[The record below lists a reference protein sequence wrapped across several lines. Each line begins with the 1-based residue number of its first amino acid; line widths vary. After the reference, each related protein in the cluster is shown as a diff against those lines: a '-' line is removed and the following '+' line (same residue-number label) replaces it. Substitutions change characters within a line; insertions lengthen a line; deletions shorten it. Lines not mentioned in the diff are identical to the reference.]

1 MVVKPGVLAI
11 PPPSI
16 SLPLAWLSLHA
27 PLDPL
32 GPAVQNVLLCAGGGE
47 GTAIGI
53 GNGDSYLVS
62 VSNADSNWDSV
73 IGTAASDHS
82 SMA

>member
-11 PPPSI
+11 PPPPSI

-47 GTAIGI
+47 GTVIGI

-62 VSNADSNWDSV
+62 VSNWDSV
-73 IGTAASDHS
+73 IGTAASDH
-82 SMA
+82 